1 MSTIHDDPSS
11 ETTEEDRL
19 ATLLGEVRKL
29 GTRLSSLENRIDD
42 LADRINEPDKH
53 RAPIPSLALRN
64 DGKVLLSV
72 EHIDGADVA
81 DRERWEG
88 VVLSDRERLD
98 VFKGMKDGA
107 DDVAAHIAGRILAR
121 TRKGKNE
128 PGEGGGDAQG

>member
-1 MSTIHDDPSS
+1 MSTIHDDRST
-11 ETTEEDRL
+11 ETTEDDRL
-19 ATLLGEVRKL
+19 TTLLSEVRKL

-42 LADRINEPDKH
+42 LAERIDEPNKH

-64 DGKVLLSV
+64 DGKVLLAI

-98 VFKGMKDGA
+98 VFKAMSDGA
-107 DDVAAHIAGRILAR
+107 EDVAAHIAGRILAR
-121 TRKGKNE
+121 ARKGENE
-128 PGEGGGDAQG
+128 PGEGGCDAQG

>member
-1 MSTIHDDPSS
+1 MSTIHDDPST
-11 ETTEEDRL
+11 ETTEDDRL
-19 ATLLGEVRKL
+19 TTLLSEVRTL

-42 LADRINEPDKH
+42 LAERIDEPDKH

-98 VFKGMKDGA
+98 VFKAMNDGA

-121 TRKGKNE
+121 VRKGENE